1 MAKAMRSRLVQDAIL
16 KLHRLCD
23 PSDEE
28 WTLRR
33 AAKFISG
40 DDEVVD
46 EEQGG
51 VLVKIGYKTI
61 EFSICACDGKNSWMG
76 LQNDISIALGL
87 IRKR

>member
-1 MAKAMRSRLVQDAIL
+1 MRRRIEQDVIL
-16 KLHRLCD
+16 KMHRLCD
-23 PSDEE
+23 TSDEQ

-40 DDEVVD
+40 YDEVVD

-51 VLVKIGYKTI
+51 LLVKIGYKTI
-61 EFSICACDGKNSWMG
+61 EFSICAWDGKNLWMG